1 MKLIPQAFKDI
12 NSTRGF
18 RDLTKKEQEAAL
30 AKNENTQP
38 NRGPKA
44 KRLAKGQEQKE
55 ARILEEEVNEDE
67 EEADEGEKNDQE
79 EDEGYS
85 DNEDSKQANGTRTF
99 TVMHDTHQTV
109 AKPTHSPPTV
119 SKFTKSQGTKRRVH
133 EDVALNNDPRSRQVK
148 RQRQNSSSDEA
159 ELIQSS
165 KEAQH
170 IKPRRN
176 PSPNIQNQSVD
187 RVLHQDHFADEVSRI
202 LQGDRLQSQDLTPES
217 TMSDAGILYQ
227 SGTALP
233 QFRSNYE
240 SLNNIEDTPSS
251 DSSHPPSVF
260 DTSFM
265 PSITEESENLFSPA
279 SNLQFDSPVTAEF
292 YSSRPYNDAN
302 SQMPAATNL
311 FAPAPTPQENVVK
324 PSILQRRRGGNL
336 NLDFPS
342 TSMMQREYSVYTE
355 PILDSDTP
363 AS

>member
-85 DNEDSKQANGTRTF
+85 DNEDSKQANETRTF

-133 EDVALNNDPRSRQVK
+133 EDVALNNDPRSREVK
-148 RQRQNSSSDEA
+148 RQRQKF
-159 ELIQSS
+159 I
-165 KEAQH
+165 
-170 IKPRRN
+170 I
-176 PSPNIQNQSVD
+176 
-187 RVLHQDHFADEVSRI
+187 
-202 LQGDRLQSQDLTPES
+202 
-217 TMSDAGILYQ
+217 
-227 SGTALP
+227 
-233 QFRSNYE
+233 
-240 SLNNIEDTPSS
+240 
-251 DSSHPPSVF
+251 
-260 DTSFM
+260 
-265 PSITEESENLFSPA
+265 
-279 SNLQFDSPVTAEF
+279 
-292 YSSRPYNDAN
+292 
-302 SQMPAATNL
+302 
-311 FAPAPTPQENVVK
+311 
-324 PSILQRRRGGNL
+324 
-336 NLDFPS
+336 
-342 TSMMQREYSVYTE
+342 
-355 PILDSDTP
+355 
-363 AS
+363 